1 MDLNHQPA
9 GASEGAVR
17 DAPAEGQFPVILVVC
32 YGLLAVAAFILVLL
46 TALGVAGRH
55 IRGGPARYPQ
65 KARAGPLRI
74 RARRARH
81 G

>member
-1 MDLNHQPA
+1 
-9 GASEGAVR
+9 
-17 DAPAEGQFPVILVVC
+17 VVC